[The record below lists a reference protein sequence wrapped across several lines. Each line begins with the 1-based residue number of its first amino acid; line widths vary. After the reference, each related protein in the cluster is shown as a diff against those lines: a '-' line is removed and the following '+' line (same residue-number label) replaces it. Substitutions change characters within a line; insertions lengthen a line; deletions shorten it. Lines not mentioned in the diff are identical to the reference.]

1 MSTICN
7 YCGASSTTND
17 KCSNCG
23 APIAEVA
30 HPLAA
35 RFDKLQ
41 HAIHHHLQMF
51 NEYKISRR
59 YLRRIVTNIYVDDM
73 LAFRIIS
80 NPKKVGLCKVKSHSR
95 ILDGLNKCSAGSKLS
110 HATKQYLFGYD
121 EDDFVYTLSDI
132 ISTGAGISDENR
144 IRFETK
150 RATRVL
156 PLIVAIPLC
165 MFSIIVAVAILI
177 DDYANVFS
185 FRGTPAVDETGALIY
200 LIKFI
205 VGTLFCCIIISKPKI
220 LLRG

>member
-1 MSTICN
+1 MGIICN

-23 APIAEVA
+23 APIAEAA

-59 YLRRIVTNIYVDDM
+59 YLRKIVTNIYVDDM

-80 NPKKVGLCKVKSHSR
+80 NPKKVGLCKVKSHPR

-110 HATKQYLFGYD
+110 HVFKQYLFGYD

-156 PLIVAIPLC
+156 PLIVAIPLF
-165 MFSIIVAVAILI
+165 MGFIIAAVDILI
-177 DDYANVFS
+177 NYANGFS
-185 FRGTPAVDETGALIY
+185 FRGTPAGDETGALRF
-200 LIKFI
+200 LIIFI
-205 VGTLFCCIIISKPKI
+205 VGALFCCIIISKPKT

>member
-1 MSTICN
+1 MGTICN

-23 APIAEVA
+23 APIAEAA

-59 YLRRIVTNIYVDDM
+59 YLRKIVTNIYVDDM

-80 NPKKVGLCKVKSHSR
+80 NPKKVGLCKVKSHPR

-110 HATKQYLFGYD
+110 HVSKQYLFGYD

-150 RATRVL
+150 RTTRVL

-165 MFSIIVAVAILI
+165 VFSIVMVGVFVDWFFIK
-177 DDYANVFS
+177 DDHDVE
-185 FRGTPAVDETGALIY
+185 VLWALISC
-200 LIKFI
+200 I
-205 VGTLFCCIIISKPKI
+205 VKTVFWCIIISKPKT

>member
-1 MSTICN
+1 MGTICN

-23 APIAEVA
+23 APIAEDA

-80 NPKKVGLCKVKSHSR
+80 NPKKVGLCKVKSHLR
-95 ILDGLNKCSAGSKLS
+95 ILDGLNRCSAGSKLS

-150 RATRVL
+150 RTTRIL

-165 MFSIIVAVAILI
+165 MFSILMSVLYGCDVLNHCLKGWFDALTFFVLLTPSIL
-177 DDYANVFS
+177 V
-185 FRGTPAVDETGALIY
+185 TV
-200 LIKFI
+200 
-205 VGTLFCCIIISKPKI
+205 FCCKIIFGTKT

>member
-1 MSTICN
+1 MGTICN

-51 NEYKISRR
+51 NEHKISRR

-80 NPKKVGLCKVKSHSR
+80 NPKKVGLCKVKSHPR

-110 HATKQYLFGYD
+110 HVSKQYLFGYD

-150 RATRVL
+150 RATRIL
-156 PLIVAIPLC
+156 PLIVTIPLC
-165 MFSIIVAVAILI
+165 MFSTVLGAVLAQCCFHNGFYVEELAGLIGCIVVT
-177 DDYANVFS
+177 V
-185 FRGTPAVDETGALIY
+185 
-200 LIKFI
+200 
-205 VGTLFCCIIISKPKI
+205 FCCKIIFIRKT

>member
-1 MSTICN
+1 MGTICN

-23 APIAEVA
+23 APIAEAA

-51 NEYKISRR
+51 EEHKISRR
-59 YLRRIVTNIYVDDM
+59 YFRRIVTNIYVDNM

-80 NPKKVGLCKVKSHSR
+80 NPKKVGLCKVKSHPR
-95 ILDGLNKCSAGSKLS
+95 ILDGLNKCSSGSKLS
-110 HATKQYLFGYD
+110 HASKQYLFGYD

-150 RATRVL
+150 RATRIL
-156 PLIVAIPLC
+156 PLIVGLSLSL
-165 MFSIIVAVAILI
+165 FILI
-177 DDYANVFS
+177 CGCGGWGYNFFFYRGYIIDLYGIILSILVSVFC
-185 FRGTPAVDETGALIY
+185 Y
-200 LIKFI
+200 
-205 VGTLFCCIIISKPKI
+205 IIISKPKT